1 MELDEPAAACSWSAN
16 AFRLPPTSYIS
27 TIPVGGLIVIDVLE
41 ELIATPPINIAL
53 GTAVVT
59 APTVP
64 DVAEAPHAE
73 VAVAASGEVLFT
85 PE

>member
-1 MELDEPAAACSWSAN
+1 M
-16 AFRLPPTSYIS
+16 
-27 TIPVGGLIVIDVLE
+27 IDVLE